1 MIKFIKGIFILID
14 GMMTVFKHL
23 FMKAV
28 TVQYPEKR
36 RELNDEFRGRLEV
49 HRCIGCGIC
58 KKVCPSGAVNFEKD
72 EQGKV
77 ISYTFDLK
85 KCIFCGN
92 CKYYCPQNAIIMTKD
107 YELATDNK
115 DDLELKYKGGEN
127 D

>member
-77 ISYTFDLK
+77 ISYTFDLTK
-85 KCIFCGN
+85 PSLSTYSLCRTLPHPIHFLV
-92 CKYYCPQNAIIMTKD
+92 IILPSD
-107 YELATDNK
+107 
-115 DDLELKYKGGEN
+115 
-127 D
+127 